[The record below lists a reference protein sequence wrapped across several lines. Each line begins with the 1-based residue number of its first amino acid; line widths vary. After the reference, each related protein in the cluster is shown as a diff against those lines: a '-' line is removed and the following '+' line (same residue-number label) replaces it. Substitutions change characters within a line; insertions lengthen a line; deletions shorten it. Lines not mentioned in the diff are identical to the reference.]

1 MSHIRLMYKDS
12 GTGRDGAWQVVS
24 ELKYSPNM
32 SYCLDVYGTEYDNKI
47 KCRMVVHKGQSF
59 MY

>member
-1 MSHIRLMYKDS
+1 MYKDS